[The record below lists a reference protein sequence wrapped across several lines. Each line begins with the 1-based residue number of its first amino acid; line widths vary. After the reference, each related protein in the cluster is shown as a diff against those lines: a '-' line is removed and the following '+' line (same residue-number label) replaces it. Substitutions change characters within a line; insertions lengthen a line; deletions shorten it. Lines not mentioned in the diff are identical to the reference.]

1 MNLKQLEA
9 FVCVVEQKSFSKA
22 AKALYLTQPTV
33 SAHIQSLEK
42 ELGCRLLAR
51 STKELFVTAKG
62 ERLYLYARQMLGL
75 EEKILKE
82 FHLKG
87 RRRNERLALAASTI
101 PGQYILPEILSA
113 YRKQYPDEKFQV
125 IQSDSQGVVEKII
138 SHDAELGFT
147 GTRLPESRCVFTPF
161 YTDKLVV
168 ITPPAE
174 EYRTYQQNGFPA
186 QKLKEVPFLIRESGS
201 GTRRETEEF
210 LQRFGIHI
218 SELNIAAHMD
228 HPEMIKRSVSK
239 GLGVAIISEKAV
251 RDYTEEGKI
260 LQFDLQEGV
269 IHRDLYLVWEKEIE
283 LSAAAAALADYVSM
297 TYGKDRI

>member
-9 FVCVVEQKSFSKA
+9 FVCVVEQKSFSGA
-22 AKALYLTQPTV
+22 AKVLYLTQPTV

-87 RRRNERLALAASTI
+87 RHHTERLAIAASTI
-101 PGQYILPEILSA
+101 PGQYILPEILTA
-113 YRKQYPDEKFQV
+113 YRNRCPDEKFQV

-138 SHDAELGFT
+138 GHDVELGFT
-147 GTRLPESRCVFTPF
+147 GTRLPENRCVFTPF
-161 YTDKLVV
+161 FKDKLVV
-168 ITPPAE
+168 ITPPTE
-174 EYRTYQQNGFPA
+174 EYRKYKQTGFPA
-186 QKLKEVPFLIRESGS
+186 LKLREVPFLIRESGS

-218 SELNIAAHMD
+218 SELNIAAHID
-228 HPEMIKRSVSK
+228 HPEIIQRSVSK
-239 GLGVAIISEKAV
+239 GLGGAIISEKAV
-251 RDYTEEGKI
+251 QDYTEEGKI
-260 LQFDLQEGV
+260 LQFDLQEGI
-269 IHRDLYLVWEKEIE
+269 IHRDLYLVWEKELE
-283 LSAAAAALADYVSM
+283 LSAAAAGLVDYVRT
-297 TYGKDRI
+297 TYRYFL